1 MSHVVVVHPNTGYK
15 TTYPADLLNELGTK
29 NNTCETSY
37 ASVTCGCT
45 NKYTHGHETGLNV
58 LLLYR

>member
-29 NNTCETSY
+29 NNTCETS
-37 ASVTCGCT
+37 VPQVLHVGVQT
-45 NKYTHGHETGLNV
+45 NTRTRNGTKCLFII
-58 LLLYR
+58 